1 MFKNLL
7 VPVSGESITKK
18 ELNIAVKLA
27 KLDNSK
33 ISLAYISDPV
43 VPYSSSEVQSVLAL
57 SAKEYKKVSAE
68 YAKRVLEKAK
78 SLIGADIQ
86 VEEFHIYHPNISD
99 GILEAA
105 KKARADVIV
114 MASHKRRGLSGL
126 CLRSEAQEVILHSKL
141 PVLILG

>member
-18 ELNIAVKLA
+18 KLNMAIKLA
-27 KLDNSK
+27 KLDGAK
-33 ISLAYISDPV
+33 ISLVYISDPV
-43 VPYSSSEVQSVLAL
+43 IPYSSSEVQSALAL

-68 YAKRVLEKAK
+68 FAKRVLAKARAV
-78 SLIGADIQ
+78 IGPDVNVQ
-86 VEEFHIYHPNISD
+86 ELHIYHPNISD

-105 KKARADVIV
+105 KKAKADVIV
-114 MASHKRRGLSGL
+114 MASHKRTGLRGIF
-126 CLRSEAQEVILHSKL
+126 LRSEAQEVILHSKL

>member
-18 ELNIAVKLA
+18 ELNAAIKLA
-27 KLDNSK
+27 KLDGAK
-33 ISLAYISDPV
+33 ISLVYISDPV
-43 VPYSSSEVQSVLAL
+43 IPYSSSEVQSALAL

-68 YAKRVLEKAK
+68 FAKRLLAKARAV
-78 SLIGADIQ
+78 IGPDVNVQ
-86 VEEFHIYHPNISD
+86 ELHIYHPNISD

-105 KKARADVIV
+105 KKAKADVIV
-114 MASHKRRGLSGL
+114 MASHKRTGLRGIFM
-126 CLRSEAQEVILHSKL
+126 RSEAQEVILHSKL

>member
-18 ELNIAVKLA
+18 ELNMAIKLA
-27 KLDNSK
+27 KLDGAK

-43 VPYSSSEVQSVLAL
+43 IPYSSSEVQSALAI

-68 YAKRVLEKAK
+68 FAKRVLAKARAV
-78 SLIGADIQ
+78 IGPDVNVQ
-86 VEEFHIYHPNISD
+86 ELHIYHPNISD

-105 KKARADVIV
+105 KKAKADVIV
-114 MASHKRRGLSGL
+114 MASHKRTGLRGIF
-126 CLRSEAQEVILHSKL
+126 LRSEAQEVILHSKL